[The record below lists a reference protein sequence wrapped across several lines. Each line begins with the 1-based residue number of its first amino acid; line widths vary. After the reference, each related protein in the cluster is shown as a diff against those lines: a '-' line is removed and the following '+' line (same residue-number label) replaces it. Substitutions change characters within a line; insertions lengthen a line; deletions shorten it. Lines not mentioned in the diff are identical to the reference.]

1 MIPPRLCTSVPVLT
15 RIVIA
20 GAALLASSCAT
31 EPPPKP
37 AHLDPAN
44 PSAPESRPLETT
56 APAAGTPLEA
66 KPSQPGEDKAEHD
79 HQHEHGAGGAP

>member
-1 MIPPRLCTSVPVLT
+1 MIPPRLCRAVPLLT

-31 EPPPKP
+31 EPAPKP

-44 PSAPESRPLETT
+44 PSGPESRPLETT
-56 APAAGTPLEA
+56 APATGTPLDA
-66 KPSQPGEDKAEHD
+66 KSPQRPGGNPA
-79 HQHEHGAGGAP
+79 HQHGAGGAP